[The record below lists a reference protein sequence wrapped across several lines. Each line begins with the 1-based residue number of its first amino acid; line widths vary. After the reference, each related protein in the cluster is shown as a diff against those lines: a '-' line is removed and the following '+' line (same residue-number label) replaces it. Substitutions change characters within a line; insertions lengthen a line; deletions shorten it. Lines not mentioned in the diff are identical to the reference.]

1 MMERSITIDGAAW
14 MASISG
20 KTTVYDRDEFSL
32 VFERRDEHGKRVRR
46 ICRFSPTGARNRSQ
60 ALAELSEGELKT
72 LFAQSQS
79 ETNSPELGYAQS

>member
-46 ICRFSPTGARNRSQ
+46 ISRFSPTGARNRSQ
-60 ALAELSEGELKT
+60 ALEELKDAELLT
-72 LFAQSQS
+72 LFAQSQP
-79 ETNSPELGYAQS
+79 EWTSPELGYAQS